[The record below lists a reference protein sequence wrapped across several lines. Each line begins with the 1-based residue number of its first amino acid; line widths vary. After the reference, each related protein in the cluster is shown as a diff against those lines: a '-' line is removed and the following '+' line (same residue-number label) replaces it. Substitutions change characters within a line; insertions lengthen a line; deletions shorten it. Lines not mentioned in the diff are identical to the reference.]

1 MTKLKANQEIRSA
14 LKESGMK
21 HWELAAA
28 IGVDETTLCRWLRK
42 ELPDD
47 KKSDILH
54 IIKSGERHDER

>member
-1 MTKLKANQEIRSA
+1 MKANQEIRSA

-28 IGVDETTLCRWLRK
+28 IGVDESTLCKWLRK

-47 KKSDILH
+47 KKSNILH
-54 IIKSGERHDER
+54 IINSGEGHDKR